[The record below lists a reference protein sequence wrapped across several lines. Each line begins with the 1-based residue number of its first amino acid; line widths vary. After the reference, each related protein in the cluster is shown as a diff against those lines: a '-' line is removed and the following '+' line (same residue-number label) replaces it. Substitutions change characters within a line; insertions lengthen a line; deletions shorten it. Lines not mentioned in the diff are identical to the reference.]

1 MVCQLGT
8 RQPSASQ
15 GRKGIWAHTKFRYLF
30 QVSQAAQYT
39 FSTTVQVVSIS
50 RRLQAT
56 GTEIDVG
63 FTLAVGTPP
72 NGNHLF
78 VPYDLAQ
85 SGPGVYGV
93 AGSVQLSP
101 NQTYYLDVISGGSL
115 SFERFTPSNWF
126 AYLEIICKV
135 WLLVR
140 YSPVGAA
147 ALTAAGL
154 PAVEGKKVV
163 LDHSVDLA
171 DPSQI
176 PPEGIVSTT
185 KKRR

>member
-1 MVCQLGT
+1 MVLQLGT
-8 RQPSASQ
+8 RQPSAPQ
-15 GRKGIWAHTKFRYLF
+15 GRRGIWSHTKYRYLF
-30 QVSQAAQYT
+30 QVSTAAQYT

-56 GTEIDVG
+56 GARIDVG

-115 SFERFTPSNWF
+115 RFDSFTPTNWF
-126 AYLEIICKV
+126 AYMEIICKV

-140 YSPVGAA
+140 YSPVGPA
-147 ALTAAGL
+147 ALTAASL
-154 PAVEGKKVV
+154 PAGEGKKVV

-171 DPSQI
+171 DLSQI
-176 PPEGIVSTT
+176 PLEGIVSTT
-185 KKRR
+185 QKRS